1 MTTFYLAA
9 AALAVVA
16 VLVLLRPWWQA
27 RFSAGY
33 KNSEADAM
41 RALNTA
47 IYRDQLIEVERDR
60 NAGQLAEADYIEARE
75 ELQRRLLEDTR
86 PTGNSQAAAQGKRG
100 LWIALALLIPIA
112 GAGLYSIL
120 GSPNSMLTAVE
131 QDARA
136 AASMEK
142 MVSQLARRMEEKPDN
157 PEGWVMLARTYAS
170 MGRFE
175 DAEKAFGRI
184 GPALEQNPEL
194 LAAFA
199 EFLVRKADGEFSGRP
214 RELIAKVL
222 RLDPENMMG
231 LYLAGADSMQNER
244 WVDAVRFWE
253 PLLKKLEPGSDD
265 AETVSA
271 GLEFARQKVGAGKT
285 AATGGKTVSGRVEL
299 APALRA
305 KASPDDVLFIFARA
319 EGGSPMPLAALRLK
333 VSQLP
338 YDFSLSDANALGNAK
353 LSDASA
359 LRIEAKVAKNGS
371 PVTVPGDLLGKSS
384 VVKPGAKNLRI
395 TIDSEA
401 K

>member
-1 MTTFYLAA
+1 VTTFYLAA

-16 VLVLLRPWWQA
+16 VLMLLRPWWQA

-47 IYRDQLIEVERDR
+47 IYRDQLIELERDR
-60 NAGQLAEADYIEARE
+60 NAGQLAEADYIEARD
-75 ELQRRLLEDTR
+75 ELQQRLLEDTR
-86 PTGNSQAAAQGKRG
+86 PTDTQVAVKSMRG

-112 GAGLYSIL
+112 GAGLYSVL
-120 GSPNSMLTAVE
+120 GSPNSMLTAAE

-142 MVSQLARRMEEKPDN
+142 MVAQLARRMEEKPDN
-157 PEGWVMLARTYAS
+157 PEGWVMLARSYAS
-170 MGRFE
+170 MGRF
-175 DAEKAFGRI
+175 DDGEKAFGRI

-199 EFLVRKADGEFSGRP
+199 EFLVRKADGDFSGRP

-222 RLDPENMMG
+222 KLDPENLMG

-244 WVDAVRFWE
+244 WSDAIRFWE

-265 AETVSA
+265 AETVSS
-271 GLEFARQKVGAGKT
+271 GLEFARKKVGAGKT

-299 APALRA
+299 APALQA
-305 KASPDDVLFIFARA
+305 KASPDDVLFIFVRS

-359 LRIEAKVAKNGS
+359 LRIEAKVAKSGS
-371 PVTVPGDLLGKSS
+371 PVTAPGDLLGKSS

>member
-1 MTTFYLAA
+1 VPTFYLAA

-16 VLVLLRPWWQA
+16 VLMLLRPWWQA

-47 IYRDQLIEVERDR
+47 IYRDQLIELERDR
-60 NAGQLAEADYIEARE
+60 NAGQLAEADYIEARD
-75 ELQRRLLEDTR
+75 ELQQRLLEDTR
-86 PTGNSQAAAQGKRG
+86 PTDTQVAVKSMRG

-112 GAGLYSIL
+112 GAGLYSVL
-120 GSPNSMLTAVE
+120 GSPNSMLTAAE

-142 MVSQLARRMEEKPDN
+142 MVAQLARRMEEKPDN
-157 PEGWVMLARTYAS
+157 PEGWVMLARSYAS
-170 MGRFE
+170 MGRF
-175 DAEKAFGRI
+175 DDGEKAFGRI

-199 EFLVRKADGEFSGRP
+199 EFLVRKADGDFSGRP

-222 RLDPENMMG
+222 KLDPENLMG

-244 WVDAVRFWE
+244 WSDAIRFWE

-265 AETVSA
+265 AETVSS
-271 GLEFARQKVGAGKT
+271 GLEFARKKVGAGKT

-305 KASPDDVLFIFARA
+305 KASPDDVLFIFVRS

-359 LRIEAKVAKNGS
+359 LRIEAKVAKSGS
-371 PVTVPGDLLGKSS
+371 PVTAPGDLLGKSS

>member
-16 VLVLLRPWWQA
+16 VLMLLRPWWQA

-47 IYRDQLIEVERDR
+47 IYRDQLIELERDR
-60 NAGQLAEADYIEARE
+60 NAGQLAEADYIEARD
-75 ELQRRLLEDTR
+75 ELQQRLLEDTR
-86 PTGNSQAAAQGKRG
+86 PTDTQVAVKSMRG

-112 GAGLYSIL
+112 GAGLYSVL
-120 GSPNSMLTAVE
+120 GSPNSMLTAAE

-142 MVSQLARRMEEKPDN
+142 MVAQLARRMEEKPDN
-157 PEGWVMLARTYAS
+157 PEGWVMLARSYAS
-170 MGRFE
+170 MGRF
-175 DAEKAFGRI
+175 DDGEKAFGRI

-199 EFLVRKADGEFSGRP
+199 EFLVRKADGDFSGRP

-222 RLDPENMMG
+222 KLDPENLMG

-244 WVDAVRFWE
+244 WSDAIRFWE

-265 AETVSA
+265 AETVSS
-271 GLEFARQKVGAGKT
+271 GLEFARKKVGAGKT

-299 APALRA
+299 APALQA
-305 KASPDDVLFIFARA
+305 KASPDDVLFIFVRS

-359 LRIEAKVAKNGS
+359 LRIEAKVAKSGS
-371 PVTVPGDLLGKSS
+371 PVTAPGDLLGKSS